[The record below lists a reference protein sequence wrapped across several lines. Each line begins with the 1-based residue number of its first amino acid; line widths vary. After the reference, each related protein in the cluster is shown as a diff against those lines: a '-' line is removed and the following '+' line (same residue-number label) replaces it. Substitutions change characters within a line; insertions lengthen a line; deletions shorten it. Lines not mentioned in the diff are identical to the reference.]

1 MVATPIG
8 NLRDVTLRA
17 LDLLASVDRI
27 AAEDTRHTRFLLDA
41 HGIAG
46 RLVALHEHNEAAASG
61 RVVAWLREG
70 LSVALVTDAGTPGI
84 SDPGAV
90 VVREVRAAGL
100 AVTPVP
106 GPSAVIAALSVAGID
121 SAGFRFAGFLPV
133 RREARCRWLE
143 RVADSQQV
151 VACYEAPHRVR
162 ESLEDMAG
170 VFGPDRRVTLCRE
183 LTKVF
188 ESVQDVRV
196 GDAGEWLDADPN
208 RLRGEFVILIHA
220 APAAL
225 PGDHLAEGER
235 VLGILLHEMPASQAA
250 RLAAKISGARRA
262 DLYEAALRRGGRSD
276 DPED

>member
-1 MVATPIG
+1 VVATPIG

-41 HGIAG
+41 HGIGG
-46 RLVALHEHNEAAASG
+46 RLVALHEHNEVEASG
-61 RVVAWLREG
+61 RVVGWLREG

-84 SDPGAV
+84 SDPGAL

-106 GPSAVIAALSVAGID
+106 GPSALIAALSVAGVD
-121 SAGFRFAGFLPV
+121 SAGFRFSGFLPA
-133 RREARCRWLE
+133 RREARRRWLE
-143 RVADSQQV
+143 SVADSRQV

-162 ESLEDMAG
+162 ECLEDMGG

-188 ESVQDVRV
+188 ENVHEVRV
-196 GDAGEWLDADPN
+196 GDAAEWLDADPN

-220 APAAL
+220 APADS
-225 PGDHLAEGER
+225 PGDQLAEGER
-235 VLGILLHEMPASQAA
+235 VLGILLREMPASQAA
-250 RLAAKISGARRA
+250 RLAAKITGARRA
-262 DLYEAALRRGGRSD
+262 DLYEAALRRGGGSD